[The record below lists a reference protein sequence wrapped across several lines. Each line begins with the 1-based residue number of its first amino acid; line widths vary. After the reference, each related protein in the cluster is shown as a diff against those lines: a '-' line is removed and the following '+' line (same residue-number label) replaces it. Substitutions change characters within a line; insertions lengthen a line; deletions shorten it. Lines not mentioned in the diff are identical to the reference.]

1 MSTTGTQA
9 LIAAMLQ
16 LDEAKRKVKIEHQLI
31 GEARKTE
38 RVTKGLSL
46 RKQAIQL
53 GVSKSQLWAMEKG
66 IRKWK
71 VQN

>member
-1 MSTTGTQA
+1 
-9 LIAAMLQ
+9 
-16 LDEAKRKVKIEHQLI
+16 VKIEHQLI